1 MAISFVKRIRP
12 SWAKV
17 TLSIEGFV
25 SAWMII
31 DAQDEE
37 MESLLQLEYI
47 IDSVTSCAPWKI
59 SYNLST
65 IGQIIHDKNT

>member
-12 SWAKV
+12 SWA
-17 TLSIEGFV
+17 LLIEGFV

-47 IDSVTSCAPWKI
+47 IESVTSCAPWKNFLQ
-59 SYNLST
+59 S
-65 IGQIIHDKNT
+65 